1 MKRGFTLIELMTAL
15 ALSGIITIALSL
27 AFSVAT
33 RAYRETP
40 IPRQNFEAERGP
52 EVQIRKLLETAFVSS
67 DAADQSSYFIGQTAD
82 SGSNV
87 GDSQGADQLTFT
99 RIGGRIAG
107 NAFNSA
113 EENFDERNRTLGP
126 IGGVTEVRISLTP
139 FGDAGDRTGL
149 FLRTQTPS
157 DSDPEQGG
165 FEELLSPEIAGISFE
180 FFDGTDWQTS
190 WDTRAGQRTLPTA
203 VRVSYTLRDQEDE
216 DSTKTFIVRL
226 KNAVLT
232 GGTS

>member
-1 MKRGFTLIELMTAL
+1 VRRGFTLIELMTAV

-33 RAYRETP
+33 RAYRDTP
-40 IPRQNFEAERGP
+40 LPRQAFEAERGP
-52 EVQIRKLLETAFVSS
+52 EAQIRKLLETAFVST
-67 DAADQSSYFIGQTAD
+67 DAADQNTYFIGQTAD

-99 RIGGRIAG
+99 RLGGRVAG

-113 EENFDERNRTLGP
+113 EESFEERNRALGP
-126 IGGVTEVRISLTP
+126 VGGVTEVRISLTP
-139 FGDAGDRTGL
+139 FGEAGDRTGL

-165 FEELLSPEIAGISFE
+165 FEELLSPEIAGVSFE

-203 VRVSYTLRDQEDE
+203 VRVTYTLRDQEE
-216 DSTKTFIVRL
+216 ENATKSFIVRL

-232 GGTS
+232 GGTT